1 VAGASRLRV
10 GINGFGRIGRA
21 IARIN
26 FQRHVFDVVAVND
39 INPDVHNL
47 AYLLKYDST
56 YGRLSRDVRVQ
67 GTTLVP
73 EGFDPISVYTHR
85 DIDAVPW
92 KAHGV
97 EVVIDASGIEHNL
110 AVLRTLADQGV
121 RHCVVTNAPDEEY
134 VDRFVIVG
142 VNEDDIRPA
151 DFVLSAS
158 ICDAAA
164 FVPVAGLL
172 ERQFGIAYGSLT
184 TLHPWLSYQRLLDG
198 PSFSFS
204 DPGSIHSA
212 YALGRASTLSL
223 IPKTTSCLRAAA
235 KVMPGI
241 DRKFVSLS
249 YRVPT
254 TIVSSADLTV
264 KLSRDASR
272 DEVIAVFEEAQRTQ
286 RYPVI
291 LNNYEALVSVDFA
304 GVEYSAVVDH
314 RWTMVHGDAQLKLVL
329 WYDNEWGY
337 SSRVVDLV
345 GRLARLHAE

>member
-1 VAGASRLRV
+1 MRMRI

-26 FQRHVFDVVAVND
+26 LERDVFDLVAVND
-39 INPDVHNL
+39 INPDIGNV

-56 YGRLSRDVRVQ
+56 YGRLARDVRVE
-67 GTTLVP
+67 GPDTLAVERAP
-73 EGFDPISVYTHR
+73 SIRVSRHHE
-85 DIDAVPW
+85 IDAVPW
-92 KAHGV
+92 KADAV
-97 EVVIDASGIEHNL
+97 DLVIDASGIEHNL
-110 AVLRTLADQGV
+110 PALRRLADQGV
-121 RHCVVTNAPDEEY
+121 RHCVVTNAPDEQF
-134 VDRFVIVG
+134 VDRFVIFG
-142 VNEDDIRPA
+142 VNETDIRRG

-164 FVPVAGLL
+164 FAPVALLL
-172 ERQFGIAYGSLT
+172 ERHFGIEYGSLT

-223 IPKTTSCLRAAA
+223 IPKTTSCLRASA
-235 KVMPGI
+235 KVLPGI

-272 DEVIAVFEEAQRTQ
+272 DDVIGVFEAAERTQ
-286 RYPVI
+286 AYPVI
-291 LNNYEALVSVDFA
+291 ANNYQALVSVDFA
-304 GVEYSAVVDH
+304 GVEHSAVVDH

-337 SSRVVDLV
+337 GSRVVDIV
-345 GRLARLHAE
+345 SRLARLDAE

>member
-1 VAGASRLRV
+1 VAGERRLRV

-26 FQRHVFDVVAVND
+26 VRRNRFDLVAVND
-39 INPDVHNL
+39 INPDIRNV

-56 YGRLSRDVRVQ
+56 YGRLPLDVRVDADR
-67 GTTLVP
+67 LVL
-73 EGFDPISVYTHR
+73 EGMPPITVYRHHE
-85 DIDAVPW
+85 IDAVPW
-92 KAHGV
+92 AEREA

-110 AVLRTLADQGV
+110 EVLPTLRPQGV
-121 RHCVVTNAPDEEY
+121 RHAILTNTPEDGHI
-134 VDRFVIVG
+134 DRFVIVG
-142 VNEDDIRPA
+142 VNEASIRPG
-151 DFVLSAS
+151 DFMLSAG
-158 ICDAAA
+158 ICDAVA
-164 FVPVAGLL
+164 FVPVACLL
-172 ERQFGIAYGSLT
+172 ERHFGIEYGSLT

-212 YALGRASTLSL
+212 YALGRASTFSL
-223 IPKTTSCLRAAA
+223 IPKTTSCLRASA
-235 KVMPGI
+235 KVVPGI

-264 KLSRDASR
+264 KLTRDTSRED
-272 DEVIAVFEEAQRTQ
+272 VIAVFEEAQRAQT
-286 RYPVI
+286 YPVI
-291 LNNYEALVSVDFA
+291 LNNYEALVSVDFT

-337 SSRVVDLV
+337 GSRVVDLIECLS
-345 GRLARLHAE
+345 RLQAE